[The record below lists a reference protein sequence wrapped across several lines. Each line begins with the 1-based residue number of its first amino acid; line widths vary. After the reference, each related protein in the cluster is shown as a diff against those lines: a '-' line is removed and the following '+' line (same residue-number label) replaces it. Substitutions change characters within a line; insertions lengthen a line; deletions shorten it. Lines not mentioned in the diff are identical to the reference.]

1 MVHKPMESTEEEIR
15 QLNERRKHEKQFVLS
30 RDLEC
35 GNFNDKYWFMISTEW
50 LYHWK
55 CFISNRVNFK
65 HISDP
70 LMDQEL
76 FKSQLRISENER
88 IGILPPGPVNN
99 EVLFQKVTDN
109 EGNASLVLREGL
121 EINKQYR
128 SVNKDVWTFFHRMY
142 GGGPLILREQLDIY
156 SRDPS
161 DELSAKRS
169 QRKNGSATN
178 NIFANVKSSLNISPT
193 NAHQVA

>member
-1 MVHKPMESTEEEIR
+1 M
-15 QLNERRKHEKQFVLS
+15 
-30 RDLEC
+30 
-35 GNFNDKYWFMISTEW
+35 
-50 LYHWK
+50 
-55 CFISNRVNFK
+55 
-65 HISDP
+65 
-70 LMDQEL
+70 
-76 FKSQLRISENER
+76 
-88 IGILPPGPVNN
+88 
-99 EVLFQKVTDN
+99 TDN
-109 EGNASLVLREGL
+109 EGNVSMVLREGL

-128 SVNKDVWTFFHRMY
+128 SVNKDVWTFFLRMY

-161 DELSAKRS
+161 DELSAKRN